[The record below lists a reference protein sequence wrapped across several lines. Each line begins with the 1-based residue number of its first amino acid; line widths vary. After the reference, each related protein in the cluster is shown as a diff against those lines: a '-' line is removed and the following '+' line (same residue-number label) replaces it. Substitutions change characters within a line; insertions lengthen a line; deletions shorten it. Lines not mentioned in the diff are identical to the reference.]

1 VVALAERVVKQQFQ
15 QIPALVAAEPLS
27 VHYVAADGLLV
38 SVVLGLR
45 KILSSC
51 WLKTVHVLVSP

>member
-15 QIPALVAAEPLS
+15 QIPALVAAEPLF

-38 SVVLGLR
+38 SDVQGLM
-45 KILSSC
+45 KNWSSC
-51 WLKTVHVLVSP
+51 CLKTVHVAASP